1 MHVPAVHSDAT
12 VPVRRPRPLR
22 WLLLVA
28 GLLAWQLVAAGPAAA
43 LPGQLDPSFG
53 GDGKVTTAFAG
64 DAGANA
70 VVVQD
75 GKLVAA
81 GFGPA
86 GPTTDFALARYRRDG
101 TLDRTFGTGGRVTTD
116 FGGGEQATAL
126 VVQADGKLVAAGLTH
141 TDAGEDFALARY
153 RRDGTLDP
161 NFGVGGKVTTDFAGG
176 ADAALALVVQA
187 DGKLVAAGLM
197 NDGTA
202 DADFALARYR
212 PNGTLDPS
220 FGTGGRVVTD
230 LGAYDV
236 AHALVVQDGRLVAA
250 GLTFTGDFATG
261 NFALARYRQDGT
273 LDPSFGSGGKVTTDF
288 AGSFDEARALVVQDG
303 KLVAGGTAFTGT
315 TSDFALARYRQDGTL
330 DPTFGT
336 GGKVTT
342 DVSRGAFGGDDLISA
357 LAVQDGKLVAAGFAF
372 PGTFDFA
379 LARYRQGG
387 ALDATFGTGGTVT
400 TDFARGED
408 RAEALVVQ
416 DGKLVAAGSTRSASG
431 GQRFALARYL

>member
-101 TLDRTFGTGGRVTTD
+101 SLDRTFGTGGRVLTD
-116 FGGGEQATAL
+116 FGGGEQAT
-126 VVQADGKLVAAGLTH
+126 
-141 TDAGEDFALARY
+141 
-153 RRDGTLDP
+153 
-161 NFGVGGKVTTDFAGG
+161 
-176 ADAALALVVQA
+176 ALVVQA

-202 DADFALARYR
+202 DADFAVARYR

-236 AHALVVQDGRLVAA
+236 AHALVVQDGKLVAA
-250 GLTFTGDFATG
+250 GLTFTGEFATG

-288 AGSFDEARALVVQDG
+288 AGSFDEAHALVVQDG

-416 DGKLVAAGSTRSASG
+416 DGKLVAAGSTNSASG
-431 GQRFALARYL
+431 GQRFALARYQ

>member
-1 MHVPAVHSDAT
+1 MQTAA
-12 VPVRRPRPLR
+12 RPRRPLR
-22 WLLLVA
+22 WLLVVA
-28 GLLAWQLVAAGPAAA
+28 GLLAWQLVAAGPATAM
-43 LPGQLDPSFG
+43 PGRLDPSFG
-53 GDGKVTTAFAG
+53 GDGRVTTAFAG
-64 DAGANA
+64 DAGANG

-81 GFGPA
+81 GFAMIGA
-86 GPTTDFALARYRRDG
+86 TVDFALARYNRDG
-101 TLDRTFGTGGRVTTD
+101 TLDRSFGTGGRVTTD
-116 FGGGEQATAL
+116 FGGNGAQATAL

-141 TDAGEDFALARY
+141 TDAGEDFALSRY

-161 NFGVGGKVTTDFAGG
+161 AFGVGGKVTTDFAGG
-176 ADAALALVVQA
+176 NDAALALVVQA

-202 DADFALARYR
+202 DANFAVARYR

-220 FGTGGRVVTD
+220 FGVGGRVVTD
-230 LGAYDV
+230 FGAYDV
-236 AHALVVQDGRLVAA
+236 AHALVVQDGSLVAA
-250 GLTFTGDFATG
+250 GLTFTGEFATG

-303 KLVAGGTAFTGT
+303 KLVAGGTARTAT

-330 DPTFGT
+330 DPTFGA

-342 DVSRGAFGGDDLISA
+342 DVSRGALGGDDLVSA
-357 LAVQDGKLVAAGFAF
+357 LVVQDGRLVAAGFAF
-372 PGTFDFA
+372 PGSFDFA
-379 LARYRQGG
+379 LARYRLNG
-387 ALDATFGTGGTVT
+387 ALDTSFGAGGTVT

-408 RAEALVVQ
+408 RAEGLVVQ
-416 DGKLVAAGSTRSASG
+416 GDRLVAAGSTIGASA